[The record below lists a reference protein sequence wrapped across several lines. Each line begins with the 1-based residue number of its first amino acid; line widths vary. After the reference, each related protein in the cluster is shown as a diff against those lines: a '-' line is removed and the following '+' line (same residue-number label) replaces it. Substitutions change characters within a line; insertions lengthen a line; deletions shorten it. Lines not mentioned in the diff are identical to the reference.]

1 METFNRPAQPHGSHR
16 PGANPSRILTR
27 LALLALTIAPAGA
40 HAAADIC
47 EGKSGPELIRC
58 IEAAARTPAGK
69 AQDAPAPP
77 PKQSAQVAKP
87 APSVPLR
94 VTTPEPPRPVVVEP
108 PRPPAEDCT
117 GREGQALRTCLAA
130 GGRLSPQAAVIAPSP
145 ARANAAPGTVG
156 GAEQC
161 DGKSGEEARR
171 CIEQAARAA
180 TARPGQTGPKV
191 LNCTLYHAAD
201 QKLCLHRNTALL
213 ECRNRQK
220 YPDEATCV
228 RSLMTT
234 APEPLRADC
243 ARGSGAARAQC
254 EARNRVFA
262 TCSSDRMGYFDCL
275 EHRLGPD
282 AHAKR

>member
-1 METFNRPAQPHGSHR
+1 METFNRRARPHASRR
-16 PGANPSRILTR
+16 PGAFPSRILCR
-27 LALLALTIAPAGA
+27 VALLAIAALPAGA
-40 HAAADIC
+40 LAAGDIC
-47 EGKSGPELIRC
+47 EGKTGQELIRC
-58 IEAAARTPAGK
+58 IEAAARTPGR
-69 AQDAPAPP
+69 AQEPP
-77 PKQSAQVAKP
+77 PPAAKPSTPVAKP

-94 VTTPEPPRPVVVEP
+94 VPPPEPPRPVAEP

-117 GREGQALRTCLAA
+117 GREGQALRSCLAA
-130 GGRLSPQAAVIAPSP
+130 GGRLSPEAAVTGPSATRP
-145 ARANAAPGTVG
+145 NATAGTVG

-180 TARPGQTGPKV
+180 TAQPRAAEPKV

-220 YPDEATCV
+220 YPDQATCV

-243 ARGSGAARAQC
+243 ARASGSARAQC

-262 TCSSDRMGYFDCL
+262 ACSGDRMGYFDCL

-282 AHAKR
+282 AYAKR

>member
-1 METFNRPAQPHGSHR
+1 METFSQPAGPRRTG
-16 PGANPSRILTR
+16 PTALRILSR
-27 LALLALTIAPAGA
+27 LTLLVLCATAASALAAG
-40 HAAADIC
+40 DIC
-47 EGKSGPELIRC
+47 EGKTGPELIRC
-58 IEAAARTPAGK
+58 IEAAARTPGK
-69 AQDAPAPP
+69 AQETPP
-77 PKQSAQVAKP
+77 PAAKQIAPVAKP
-87 APSVPLR
+87 APSIPLR
-94 VTTPEPPRPVVVEP
+94 ATAPEPPRPAVVEP

-130 GGRLSPQAAVIAPSP
+130 GGRLSPQAAVAAPSP
-145 ARANAAPGTVG
+145 ARASAVPGTAG
-156 GAEQC
+156 GADRC

-180 TARPGQTGPKV
+180 TAQPGPAGPKV

-262 TCSSDRMGYFDCL
+262 ACSADRMGYFDCL

-282 AHAKR
+282 AYAKR